1 MSLKNFSVKQIAS
14 QAAVSAATVD
24 RVINDRPGVK
34 AYTRQRVLNAI
45 NELEEQARM
54 VKFSGKRFYIDIIMQ
69 TPKRYSDLTK
79 ENILHILPSMQP
91 FNISPRFHFFEQI
104 SIDELTEKMMRIIDN
119 GSHGL
124 IVKLPDDYRVRV
136 VIDNAYLA
144 GIPTITFN
152 ADVRQSKRIAFI
164 GMDHHVAG
172 QSAAYLMGQWLKKE
186 KEVILIS
193 TSNLNFRNEAERE
206 MGFRQT
212 IRQHSPHLE
221 MNELSDGYGLNEQT
235 FNQVDRYLERGGK
248 ATSIYSIGGANSAI
262 LEAYKKHKIPIRL
275 YVAHD
280 LDETNKSLLA
290 QHKIHAVFTH
300 NIERDA
306 RHAFLHILKFH
317 NQITYD
323 KPFTQ
328 SRVNIITPYNL

>member
-1 MSLKNFSVKQIAS
+1 MSHKKFSVKQIAA
-14 QAAVSAATVD
+14 QAAVSTATVD
-24 RVINDRPGVK
+24 RVINNRSGVK
-34 AYTRQRVLNAI
+34 PYTRHRVLNAVS
-45 NELEEQARM
+45 ELEEQAKK
-54 VKFSGKRFYIDIIMQ
+54 VKFSGRRFYVDIILH
-69 TPKRYSDLTK
+69 TPKRYSDLAK

-91 FNISPRFHFFEQI
+91 FNISPRFHFFEQA
-104 SIDELTEKMMRIIDN
+104 SIDSLAEKMMHIIEH

-124 IVKLPDDYRVRV
+124 IVKMPDDYRIRV
-136 VIDNAYLA
+136 AIDNAYLA
-144 GIPTITFN
+144 GIPTVTFN
-152 ADVRQSKRIAFI
+152 TDVRQSKRIIFI

-172 QSAAYLMGQWLKKE
+172 QSAAYLMGQWLRHE
-186 KEVILIS
+186 RETILIS

-212 IRQHSPHLE
+212 IRQHSPHLQ
-221 MNELSDGYGLNEQT
+221 MNELSDGYGLYEQT
-235 FNQVDRYLERGGK
+235 FNQVNKYLERGGK
-248 ATSIYSIGGANSAI
+248 ATSIYSIGGGNSAI
-262 LEAYKKHKIPIRL
+262 LAAYKKHKIPIRL

-280 LDETNKSLLA
+280 LDEPNKSLLA
-290 QHKIHAVFTH
+290 QKKIHAILNH